1 MNTIISN
8 QYMMMLSD
16 IYPFNMFVPER
27 MGKTLFPPHWHD
39 ECIEIILFVEGNAEL
54 HIGGESYLATTGDL
68 FLIGEGLIH
77 SGYIVDEMPRYYTIL
92 LDRHRLVGS
101 DLNSVEYGALLTGK
115 LNLPTLV
122 QSNHPHY
129 DKLLQIVNTVIYE
142 FLHRDL
148 GFEAAVKS
156 NLQILL
162 ILFSRLFRSSTD
174 DNALKQEAYRRKV
187 ERLKDVISFVE
198 HNYQDK
204 ITVSQAA
211 EIASISPYHF
221 CRVFKD
227 AVGRTFNEYVQLYRI
242 GRAEKLIKE
251 TDLPITRVAEL
262 AGFGTIH
269 YLDELFKRHR
279 GCTPLQFRKR
289 SLSNRKPDGA
299 I

>member
-1 MNTIISN
+1 MNTKISN

-16 IYPFNMFVPER
+16 IYPFNMFVPES

-54 HIGGESYLATTGDL
+54 HIGGQSYIASTGDL

-77 SGYIVDEMPRYYTIL
+77 SGYIIDEMPRYYTIL

-115 LNLPTLV
+115 LNLPTRL
-122 QSNHPHY
+122 QSDHAHY
-129 DKLLQIVNTVIYE
+129 DKVTRIVNTVIEE
-142 FLHRDL
+142 FIQRGL

-156 NLQILL
+156 NLHILL
-162 ILFSRLFRSSTD
+162 IQFARLFRSSTD
-174 DNALKQEAYRRKV
+174 DNAIKQEAYRRKV

-198 HNYQDK
+198 NNYQEK

-211 EIASISPYHF
+211 EIANISPYHF

-279 GCTPLQFRKR
+279 GCTPLQFRK
-289 SLSNRKPDGA
+289 LSISNKKNHGV
-299 I
+299 